1 MPSWKQDDRLALE
14 SARGHVAS
22 GQSENIERKSVSTQM
37 TSRRE
42 KLEAMLADD
51 PNDQTLRY
59 MLAMELE
66 KESDHNRSLDLLQ
79 RLMDDESPYV
89 PAFLMAGQQLAR
101 LQRTDEAANVYRSG
115 IQQAQQNGDDHAAGE
130 MSQFLA
136 ELG

>member
-1 MPSWKQDDRLALE
+1 
-14 SARGHVAS
+14 
-22 GQSENIERKSVSTQM
+22 M
-37 TSRRE
+37 TSRSE

>member
-1 MPSWKQDDRLALE
+1 
-14 SARGHVAS
+14 
-22 GQSENIERKSVSTQM
+22 M

-66 KESDHNRSLDLLQ
+66 KESDHGRSLDLLQ

-101 LQRTDEAANVYRSG
+101 
-115 IQQAQQNGDDHAAGE
+115 IQQAQQQGDDHAAGE
-130 MSQFLA
+130 MGQFLA